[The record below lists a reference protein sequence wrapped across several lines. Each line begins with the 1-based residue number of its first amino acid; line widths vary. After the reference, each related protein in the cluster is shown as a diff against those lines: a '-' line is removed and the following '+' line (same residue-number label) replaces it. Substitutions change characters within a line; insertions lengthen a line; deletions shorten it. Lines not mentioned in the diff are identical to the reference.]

1 MADSDS
7 AATLVPAEE
16 DDGVTLPLPP
26 LGVGSIGGLIG
37 LGILHAILTPFVIVI
52 LPLRFNRR
60 LSLGDQGICA
70 AAYLPMSLATKL
82 VLIPASKKPASER
95 IPSRAGATVE
105 KPSKMMQALLEYN
118 KGRVTYERIALH
130 SEDGAELGLHVTT
143 PVGTDPSTTYALVL
157 LHGGGFWSGEALDD
171 MHRDFL
177 RNLGGGV
184 VLAAPEYRLSAPG
197 QWHRY
202 PTQINDAMVA
212 IRYVA
217 SKFENVMI
225 AGYSA
230 GGTLAIHCALR
241 SRDDEKIRN
250 KIRHIFVGS
259 PNTHV
264 NEDLSHP
271 TVEGSMS
278 LTGLANSH
286 PTALCDTAARDLW
299 APEGQRTAAPNP
311 TDLRVPKQEG
321 GYWFGDLPPMTVYR
335 AVWDVSQKDGLDV
348 HRRAN
353 EDGSKCD
360 LIDYDAT
367 HATAS
372 LLWMNDLCTTVRR
385 VAGLGGV
392 GRAPMSWIYFRRWWR
407 EFFP

>member
-1 MADSDS
+1 
-7 AATLVPAEE
+7 
-16 DDGVTLPLPP
+16 
-26 LGVGSIGGLIG
+26 
-37 LGILHAILTPFVIVI
+37 
-52 LPLRFNRR
+52 
-60 LSLGDQGICA
+60 
-70 AAYLPMSLATKL
+70 
-82 VLIPASKKPASER
+82 
-95 IPSRAGATVE
+95 
-105 KPSKMMQALLEYN
+105 
-118 KGRVTYERIALH
+118 
-130 SEDGAELGLHVTT
+130 
-143 PVGTDPSTTYALVL
+143 
-157 LHGGGFWSGEALDD
+157 
-171 MHRDFL
+171 
-177 RNLGGGV
+177 
-184 VLAAPEYRLSAPG
+184 
-197 QWHRY
+197 
-202 PTQINDAMVA
+202 
-212 IRYVA
+212 
-217 SKFENVMI
+217 
-225 AGYSA
+225 
-230 GGTLAIHCALR
+230 
-241 SRDDEKIRN
+241 
-250 KIRHIFVGS
+250 
-259 PNTHV
+259 
-264 NEDLSHP
+264 
-271 TVEGSMS
+271 MS
-278 LTGLANSH
+278 LTDLANSH